1 MIPPFMCPVRRAA
14 ATYHSAVHPFYQQ
27 SNPESRKG
35 VVKFCLKYIN
45 INKKFRKRS
54 KCVKE
59 ENKTKREIDALYRHE
74 THLRLYE

>member
-1 MIPPFMCPVRRAA
+1 M
-14 ATYHSAVHPFYQQ
+14 
-27 SNPESRKG
+27 
-35 VVKFCLKYIN
+35 N

-59 ENKTKREIDALYRHE
+59 ENKTKREIGALYRHE

>member
-1 MIPPFMCPVRRAA
+1 M
-14 ATYHSAVHPFYQQ
+14 
-27 SNPESRKG
+27 
-35 VVKFCLKYIN
+35 N

-59 ENKTKREIDALYRHE
+59 ENKIKREIDALYRHE